1 MSFPIS
7 AGLLDSM
14 VLAIVSSEDTYGY
27 EITQTMRKAVDVSE
41 STLYP
46 VLKRLQKSQML
57 ETYDKEYMG
66 RNRRYYHVTSKGA
79 AQLSDYRSEWLEHK
93 NKVDSILMNDSIRNE
108 NKDDTE
114 IKEKEEVLPQEA

>member
-14 VLAIVSSEDTYGY
+14 VLAIVEREDTYGY

-46 VLKRLQKSQML
+46 VLKRLQKNQML
-57 ETYDKEYMG
+57 ETYDKEFMG
-66 RNRRYYHVTSKGA
+66 RNRRYYHVTEKG
-79 AQLSDYRSEWLEHK
+79 QLQLRDYKQQWKEQK
-93 NKVDSILMNDSIRNE
+93 QMVDSILLKETGSKKEEPKIE
-108 NKDDTE
+108 
-114 IKEKEEVLPQEA
+114 EKEDVLPQEA

>member
-14 VLAIVSSEDTYGY
+14 VLAVVSREDTYGY
-27 EITQTMRKAVDVSE
+27 EITQTMRKALDVSE

-66 RNRRYYHVTSKGA
+66 RNRRYYHVTTKGA
-79 AQLSDYRSEWLEHK
+79 AQLSDYRSEWLDHK
-93 NKVDSILMNDSIRNE
+93 QKVDSILLNDTADNTLTK
-108 NKDDTE
+108 NK
-114 IKEKEEVLPQEA
+114 KEEELLPQEA